1 MNNAQNELFAV
12 SAVAAKPLRV
22 LIGCETSGRTRDAF
36 IRAGHDAISC
46 DLLPTDV
53 AGPHYQGDVRDMLGE
68 RWDLAIFHPTCTY
81 LCSSGLHWNTN
92 PKSPRFGGQQTE
104 EALEFVRML
113 LAAKIPRIAL
123 ENPAGCIGT
132 RIRPADQF
140 IQPYEFGD
148 DASKKTGLWLINLP
162 KLVIDPAARCAG
174 RLVEWPK
181 GSGKMVER
189 WANQTDSGQNK
200 LAPSADRWKLHSETY
215 MGIAE
220 AFTQWG
226 NL

>member
-1 MNNAQNELFAV
+1 MKTTQQELFAV
-12 SAVAAKPLRV
+12 QQAHPARQMRV

-36 IRAGHDAISC
+36 LRAGHNAISC
-46 DLLPTDV
+46 DLLPTEV
-53 AGPHYQGDVRDMLGE
+53 PGPHYQGDVRDLLGE
-68 RWDLAIFHPTCTY
+68 QWDLAIFHPTCTY
-81 LCSSGLHWNTN
+81 LCSSGMHWNKN

-123 ENPAGCIGT
+123 ENPTGCIGT
-132 RIRPADQF
+132 RIRPADQY

-148 DASKKTGLWLINLP
+148 DASKRTGLWLVNLP
-162 KLVIDPAARCAG
+162 KLVIDPAHRVAG
-174 RLVEWPK
+174 RLVTLP
-181 GSGKMVER
+181 SGKTVER

-200 LAPSADRWKLHSETY
+200 LAPSADRWKLRSETY
-215 MGIAE
+215 PGIAE

-226 NL
+226 RL